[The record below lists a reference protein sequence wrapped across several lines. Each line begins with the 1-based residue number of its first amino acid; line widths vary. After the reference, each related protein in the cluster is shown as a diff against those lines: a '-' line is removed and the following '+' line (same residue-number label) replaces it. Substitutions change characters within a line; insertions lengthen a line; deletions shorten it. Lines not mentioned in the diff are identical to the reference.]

1 MSSKQVTQEPPA
13 EAKSD
18 STKDTNLSSSDE
30 KTTSNKELVPSK
42 EELTP
47 EEKYTLWGLGRGVDI
62 TKPTPWLNKT
72 SFQVRKVFT
81 ADLIETDEGGLV
93 KQYTDVVSS
102 STTIHSQV
110 SSGLKAPDIPL
121 TIGVDAEYSHTECSS
136 KHVVG
141 KKIKNRTIAFRVD
154 FDDVP
159 ESRVDTLEK
168 AKEQMKKTNVSGKK
182 TLVEKRRHEREAKE
196 QMKKT
201 KDSTQVSVSGKET
214 LFETRLCKWLKK
226 CLGNW
231 GICLDESPDEELCL
245 ACIKDKGSLIEDDEQ
260 TGELEEDINSFIKHF
275 GVTHYVSAIELGALQ
290 FSVLTENQYEKK
302 LAASGSSSFS
312 SLFGGAEA
320 SASLSKSSATKM
332 SHSERKEIGKIKKD
346 GDNGD
351 TEKVEECDEAV
362 IGCEIRPI
370 SSLVKNPY
378 LQQAI
383 KSSVK
388 KYTKEKISSESHLY
402 M

>member
-42 EELTP
+42 KELTP

-72 SFQVRKVFT
+72 SFQVRKVSA

-159 ESRVDTLEK
+159 ESRVDTLQK
-168 AKEQMKKTNVSGKK
+168 
-182 TLVEKRRHEREAKE
+182 AKE

-201 KDSTQVSVSGKET
+201 KDLTTRTQVSASGKET

-226 CLGNW
+226 CLGNR

>member
-1 MSSKQVTQEPPA
+1 MSSKQVPQEPPA

-30 KTTSNKELVPSK
+30 KTTTNKELIPSK
-42 EELTP
+42 KELTP

-72 SFQVRKVFT
+72 SFQVRKVSG

-93 KQYTDVVSS
+93 KQYTEVVSS

-159 ESRVDTLEK
+159 ESRVDSLQK
-168 AKEQMKKTNVSGKK
+168 
-182 TLVEKRRHEREAKE
+182 AKE

-201 KDSTQVSVSGKET
+201 KDLTTRTQVSASGKET

-226 CLGNW
+226 CLGNR